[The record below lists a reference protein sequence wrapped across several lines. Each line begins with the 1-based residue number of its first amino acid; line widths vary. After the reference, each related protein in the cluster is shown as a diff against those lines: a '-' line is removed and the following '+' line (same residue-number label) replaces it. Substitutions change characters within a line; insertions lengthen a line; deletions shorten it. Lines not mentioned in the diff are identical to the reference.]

1 MRSFRIENREEME
14 VIIGECRSCTVSMT
28 DGNEPYCIPM
38 SFVYNGGKVY
48 LHSGKEGK
56 KYDILRK
63 NNRVCIAWSVIEE
76 GIRYQDKE
84 IGCSYFMR
92 CRSVLAKGRVK
103 FLDDDDLERKREI
116 LDLYMSSFV
125 DYKVKYSDPAVRAVL
140 IWEVDIEE
148 MSGKYI
154 GYYPDNKK

>member
-1 MRSFRIENREEME
+1 M
-14 VIIGECRSCTVSMT
+14 
-28 DGNEPYCIPM
+28 
-38 SFVYNGGKVY
+38 
-48 LHSGKEGK
+48 
-56 KYDILRK
+56 
-63 NNRVCIAWSVIEE
+63 AWSVIEE

-84 IGCSYFMR
+84 IGCSYSMR

-103 FLDDDDLERKREI
+103 FLDDDDLECKREI

-154 GYYPDNKK
+154 GYNPDNKK